1 MFPEGHFFPLSLW
14 PSDIVARGL
23 VFPQYS
29 YLCFLFL
36 HRIKDMSKDAT
47 GLEL

>member
-14 PSDIVARGL
+14 PSVIVARGL